1 MINFL
6 FFKSEDLFTSKLK
19 FQIRLDDF
27 RQIASSENKFGTDML
42 ENVRNDYCHPNSLL
56 SCESHTRLK
65 IDRAILNFG
74 LKLTVLEVRQTRLK
88 I

>member
-42 ENVRNDYCHPNSLL
+42 ENVRN
-56 SCESHTRLK
+56 E
-65 IDRAILNFG
+65 
-74 LKLTVLEVRQTRLK
+74 
-88 I
+88 